1 MPSVLIVGGGV
12 IGLTAAWR
20 LAQAGHFVT
29 VIERQAFGSGA
40 SNAAAGMLAPQ
51 IEAEPGEENLLPL
64 LLAARETWPAFADE
78 LQEFSGITIGY
89 RREGTLMV
97 AADADE
103 YRIIKR
109 HYDYLNNTL
118 HLPME
123 WLEGNTLKSLEPCL
137 SPSIVAGFKSPL
149 DHQVDAR
156 LLIKALIKA
165 CEAAGVNLL
174 PKTIASE
181 LIIAKET
188 VTGVRALMEPILA
201 DAVLLCGGAWT
212 RLLRYLPPSVKALVR
227 PVKGQMLALRM
238 EDSYPLLS
246 HVVWG
251 EKIYLVPKADGR
263 LLLGATV
270 EDVGFD
276 EGVTAGGM
284 LHLLE
289 HAETLLPSINELKI
303 IESWASFR
311 PGSLDDAPI
320 VGETPL
326 ENLYI
331 LGGHYRN
338 GILLAPL
345 TASLTPTLIGEK
357 ILPPLWQ
364 PYTMARFSGI
374 F

>member
-1 MPSVLIVGGGV
+1 MPSVLIIGGGV

-29 VIERQAFGSGA
+29 VVERQTFGSGA

-51 IEAEPGEENLLPL
+51 IEAEPGEEQLLPL
-64 LLAARETWPAFADE
+64 LLAARDAWPAFVEE
-78 LQEFSGITIGY
+78 LQDYSGIYLGY
-89 RREGTLMV
+89 RREGTLML
-97 AADADE
+97 AADTDQ
-103 YRIIKR
+103 YRVIRR

-123 WLEGNTLKSLEPCL
+123 WLEENTLKVLEPRL
-137 SPSIVAGFKSPL
+137 SPNIVGGFKSPL

-156 LLIKALIKA
+156 LVIKALVKA
-165 CEAAGVNLL
+165 CEAAGVHLL
-174 PKTIASE
+174 SNTLASE
-181 LIIAKET
+181 LMVTKNT
-188 VTGVRALMEPILA
+188 VTGIRALLEPILS
-201 DAVLLCGGAWT
+201 DAVILCGGAWT
-212 RLLRYLPPSVKALVR
+212 RLLRYLPPSIKSLIR
-227 PVKGQMLALRM
+227 PVKGQMLTLRM
-238 EDSYPLLS
+238 EEDDPLLS

-270 EDVGFD
+270 EDVGFN

-284 LHLLE
+284 FHLLE
-289 HAETLLPSINELKI
+289 HAEELLPGINELKFI
-303 IESWASFR
+303 DSWASFR

-320 VGETPL
+320 VGKTSL

-338 GILLAPL
+338 GVLLAPL
-345 TASLTPTLIGEK
+345 TGSLAPTILNSPD
-357 ILPPLWQ
+357 LPPLWR
-364 PYTMARFSGI
+364 PYTMDRFSGI
-374 F
+374 L